1 MTQLAGSRIE
11 ITHQTG
17 FERWLKLPVGNI
29 RPVGVLEERVRLDG
43 VGILWSAAESLL
55 LLAL

>member
-1 MTQLAGSRIE
+1 MTPPVANRPAMLLAIL
-11 ITHQTG
+11 
-17 FERWLKLPVGNI
+17 WLKLPVGNI